1 MELQLYNRQR
11 SLKMCD
17 KWLKEGQKWME
28 MAWCLFC
35 NIIAIDGGGWC
46 VCVSLSPWC
55 GATARPGPAPSRAL
69 LKTKILKTTGLFSCK
84 QLSDVIFTD
93 KNNFPEIIAENTELM
108 VQNKIGEVACLY
120 GSLSTVQCDNGSVM
134 VVMKDTPYTLLPDL
148 SRPLILGTVAVARLL
163 DRITSPQLV
172 TGRQLVAAVA
182 LSFGLILVAL
192 AFAC

>member
-120 GSLSTVQCDNGSVM
+120 GSLSTVECCAAQCSPNVPTNHKCHDAPNKIKHRWQTAMTMFAIYNHRWRLVSVIQCHQIAAAT
-134 VVMKDTPYTLLPDL
+134 DLINTLW
-148 SRPLILGTVAVARLL
+148 R
-163 DRITSPQLV
+163 
-172 TGRQLVAAVA
+172 
-182 LSFGLILVAL
+182 
-192 AFAC
+192 

>member
-55 GATARPGPAPSRAL
+55 GATPRPGPAPSRAL

-120 GSLSTVQCDNGSVM
+120 GSLSTVQCVHC
-134 VVMKDTPYTLLPDL
+134 TLGVFCSAWVYFVYYDL
-148 SRPLILGTVAVARLL
+148 IIYEAISLT
-163 DRITSPQLV
+163 DSP
-172 TGRQLVAAVA
+172 
-182 LSFGLILVAL
+182 
-192 AFAC
+192 